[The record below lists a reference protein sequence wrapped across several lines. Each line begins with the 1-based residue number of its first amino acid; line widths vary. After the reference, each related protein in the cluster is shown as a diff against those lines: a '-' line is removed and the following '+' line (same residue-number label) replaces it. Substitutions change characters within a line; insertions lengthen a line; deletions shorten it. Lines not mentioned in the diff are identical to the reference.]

1 MRNEAYLD
9 EASAT
14 SQPEI
19 DDTSGSEPND
29 PMLNNIKLAIQQSAS
44 QATEES
50 AEPGEAENAVPKREH
65 QAQSIPRIVWLTL
78 PAGWLFELLRSFLKR
93 PDASRILSVLLL
105 LVLLVLNP
113 GFMVF
118 LFLIALVMGLVLYFS
133 FGPDRAQEWARN
145 RYQGF
150 RERDPDGAERLRQ
163 RAAFASKKLSEI
175 VEKLPERWTTGLYL
189 PDFEE
194 PEELP
199 ELFKTDPFER
209 LAMQKK

>member
-1 MRNEAYLD
+1 MRNEVYLG

-14 SQPEI
+14 SQSEK
-19 DDTSGSEPND
+19 DGMSGSEPND
-29 PMLNNIKLAIQQSAS
+29 PMLTNIKSAIEQSAS
-44 QATEES
+44 QADEES
-50 AEPGEAENAVPKREH
+50 AEPGKAENADPKREH
-65 QAQSIPRIVWLTL
+65 QAEPIPRIVWLTL
-78 PAGWLFELLRSFLKR
+78 PARWLFELIRSFLKR
-93 PDASRILSVLLL
+93 PDATRILSVLLL

-133 FGPDRAQEWARN
+133 FGPDRAQEWACN
-145 RYQGF
+145 RYQGL
-150 RERDPDGAERLRQ
+150 RERDPDGADRLRR
-163 RAAFASKKLSEI
+163 RAAVASKKLSEI
-175 VEKLPERWTTGLYL
+175 VEKLPESWTTGLYL

-199 ELFKTDPFER
+199 EVFNTDPFER